1 MDVRCE
7 KCKTGYEVDDAR
19 LTEAGITVRCTKRS
33 HVFKVKRKVHVVTV
47 AGKPEEGARED
58 AEAAAANAV
67 KQAKTEVPEPVGL
80 EVVRLWAD
88 VKAGKVT
95 VFHAVVR
102 IAYRQRLVPEPRK
115 RATR

>member
-1 MDVRCE
+1 MATIKSRGSVVR
-7 KCKTGYEVDDAR
+7 
-19 LTEAGITVRCTKRS
+19 
-33 HVFKVKRKVHVVTV
+33 VH
-47 AGKPEEGARED
+47 EMEGSSRVGW
-58 AEAAAANAV
+58 EAAAAAAV
-67 KQAKTEVPEPVGL
+67 KQAQAEVPEPIGL

-115 RATR
+115 RPAR

>member
-1 MDVRCE
+1 MATVKSRGSVVRVHE
-7 KCKTGYEVDDAR
+7 TSGSSRTGW
-19 LTEAGITVRCTKRS
+19 
-33 HVFKVKRKVHVVTV
+33 
-47 AGKPEEGARED
+47 
-58 AEAAAANAV
+58 EAAAANAV
-67 KQAKTEVPEPVGL
+67 KQAKSEVPEPIGL